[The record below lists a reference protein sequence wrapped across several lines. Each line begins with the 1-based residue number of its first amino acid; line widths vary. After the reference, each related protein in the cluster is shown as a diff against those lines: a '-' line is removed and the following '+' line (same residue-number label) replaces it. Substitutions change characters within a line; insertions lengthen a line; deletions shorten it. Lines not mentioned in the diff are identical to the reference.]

1 MPLFNVSIE
10 GRRGCGYRKVGGLY
24 LIAEGLG
31 VSCGRMPLKVTTC
44 PCCSQGIKPARAWT
58 WLDSDLLVKDLPPC
72 EKEHCSTCPLS
83 GKLGEKVGLLW
94 IGERFYETPEEF
106 MLEAKRM
113 GVSRRIPRLPRG
125 FEPGKTWVL
134 LGHRRG
140 FLREDGK
147 YDPAIF
153 FAFQPS
159 RVEKVV
165 TGNEPEEEL
174 QKLIDR
180 GIQPVV
186 VQQLEEQ
193 VSLEPGLTPAATA

>member
-24 LIAEGLG
+24 LISKGL
-31 VSCGRMPLKVTTC
+31 SLPCGRLPLKVTVC
-44 PCCSQGIKPARAWT
+44 PCCSQGIKPARAWS
-58 WLDSDLLVKDLPPC
+58 WIDPDLLTKDLPPC
-72 EKEHCSTCPLS
+72 EKAPCASCPMS
-83 GKLGEKVGLLW
+83 GHLGEKVGLLW
-94 IGERFYETPEEF
+94 IGERFYETPAEF
-106 MLEAKRM
+106 MLEASKM
-113 GVSRRIPRLPRG
+113 GVSRRIPRIPRS

-159 RVEKVV
+159 HIEKVV
-165 TGNEPEEEL
+165 TGNEPEAEL

-186 VQQLEEQ
+186 VQPLEEQ
-193 VSLEPGLTPAATA
+193 VSLEPGLSPVATA